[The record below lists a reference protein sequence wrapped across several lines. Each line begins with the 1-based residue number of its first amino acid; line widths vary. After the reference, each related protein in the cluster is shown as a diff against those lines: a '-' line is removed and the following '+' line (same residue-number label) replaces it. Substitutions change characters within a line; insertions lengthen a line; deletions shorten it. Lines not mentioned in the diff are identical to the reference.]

1 MGREKDRWI
10 EEEERGWYSTSQE
23 LVCNQCVDDPYLSK
37 FIAENGEPGECA
49 FCETD
54 AEEAET
60 LCVPFDALMDVI
72 GGGINW
78 AYSSADDEG
87 QPYET
92 AEGGY
97 IFSESVFDTYDL
109 VVEEIGLDVAEAVQR
124 AVIKALPNQMWCR
137 SGFWSLSRDEALHF
151 GWHRFVEKVKY
162 QTRFLFTLP
171 ERKHTSA
178 PTARPSSGANAAP
191 APHPDDFGDPVLG
204 LRMPDDLDEFAPEE
218 QMDDGE
224 GIPAYKMLD
233 SIGEV
238 VDRFDLTSTTHKGE
252 LLYRVR
258 VADKGVSFS
267 TVSELGPPSREN
279 AKQPNRMSPAGIVMF
294 YGALDRATALA
305 ETFQPDRSNAS
316 NKNIWIA
323 RFEALR
329 DLTLLDLTK
338 LPAVPSIF
346 DSDNRHDRD
355 EILFLRSFVRDLVQ
369 PIERD
374 GREHIEYVP
383 TQIVTEYFRHRF
395 RTGSGR
401 SLDGILYRSS
411 KRKKGIA
418 CVLFVDS
425 EQCGAPTERWIQ
437 QEQVLAL
444 VEDQIEVLDGAAEIA
459 KE

>member
-10 EEEERGWYSTSQE
+10 EEEERGWYSTSQG

-37 FIAENGEPGECA
+37 FITENGEPGECA

-54 AEEAET
+54 AEAAET

-72 GGGINW
+72 GDGINW

-109 VVEEIGLDVAEAVQR
+109 VVEEIGLDVADAVRQ
-124 AVIKALPNQMWCR
+124 AVIDALPAQMWCR
-137 SGFWSLSRDEALHF
+137 SGFWSLSRDEALRF
-151 GWHRFVEKVKY
+151 GWQSFVEKVKY

-171 ERKHTSA
+171 ERKHAAA
-178 PTARPSSGANAAP
+178 PTPKPSSNTMAP
-191 APHPDDFGDPVLG
+191 PVRDADDLGGPVVR
-204 LRMPDDLDEFAPEE
+204 LRMPDDSDEFAPDE

-224 GIPAYKMLD
+224 SIPAYRMLD

-238 VDRFDLTSTTHKGE
+238 VERFDLTRTAQKGE

-258 VADKGVSFS
+258 VADKGLAFS

-279 AKQPNRMSPAGIVMF
+279 ARQPNRMSPAGIVMF

-305 ETFQPDRSNAS
+305 ETFQPDRSGAS
-316 NKNIWIA
+316 NKNVWIA
-323 RFEALR
+323 RFKVLR

-338 LPAVPSIF
+338 LPAVPSMF
-346 DSDNRHDRD
+346 DADNRHDRAD
-355 EILFLRSFVRDLVQ
+355 ILFLRSFVRDLVQ

-395 RTGSGR
+395 RTESGR

-411 KRKKGIA
+411 KRRKGIA

-425 EQCGAPTERWIQ
+425 EQCGAPTDRWSPP
-437 QEQVLAL
+437 EQVLAL
-444 VEDQIEVLDGAAEIA
+444 VEDQIEVLDGAAEIS